1 MLRIGIYCRYSTELQ
16 DETSIEDQT
25 RICRDLAAR
34 MGWTAPVVVYADAA
48 ISGASRHNRPEF
60 LRMMADLEA
69 GKIDALI
76 IENISRLTR
85 DVEDSAFTMKR
96 AEFHRVKIYPAND
109 NGAPISADMANFQAM
124 MAEMARKQGAQMI
137 HRSMSGLV
145 LGGKSAGGKSYG
157 YQSKARRPN
166 ERGGE
171 LEIVESEAQIVR
183 EIFARYTAEES
194 PRAIAADLNRRG
206 IPSPRAGIE
215 RKDGSMTTG
224 LWRDNTLNGNKDR
237 ETGILFNPLYAGVR
251 KWNRT
256 KHMKHPDTARRISRV
271 NPKEQWVIE
280 VVPELAI
287 IKPEV
292 WEAAQDRKI
301 DRSHRQTSRQAQR
314 ARRLF
319 SGLLR
324 CGSCGSTINS
334 NGVDGKTG
342 KPRVQCSGN
351 ASQGICDDPV
361 RAYIEDIESVVLAA
375 LRANLYD
382 TRLMDAYIDA
392 YMAERKRLTRQ
403 AVNEHDTISKR
414 LAAVDRQMKWLKDA
428 YMAGIVELD
437 QFGADNAPLKAAR
450 ATLAAKLAIVGG
462 PASTISFHPAAVA
475 SFKAALADLSA
486 ALCVD
491 GERPSAK
498 LIRSVVDRVI
508 VSPAEEQRKSPF
520 ERRALKVEIVGGL
533 DALLS
538 GVTVDR
544 FTTAPVREGGGSGG
558 ARAKAQPFAT
568 RSFRR
573 APPGR
578 SASRR

>member
-1 MLRIGIYCRYSTELQ
+1 MMLRIAIYCRYSTELQ

-25 RICRDLAAR
+25 RICRALAKR
-34 MGWTAPVVVYADAA
+34 MGWAEPVSVYADAA
-48 ISGASRHNRPEF
+48 ISGASRHNRLEYQ
-60 LRMMADLEA
+60 RMMADLEA
-69 GKIDALI
+69 GKFDALI

-96 AEFHRVKIYPAND
+96 AEFHGVKIYPAND

-171 LEIVESEAQIVR
+171 LEIVAGEAEIVR
-183 EIFARYTAEES
+183 EIFARYIVGES
-194 PRAIAADLNRRG
+194 PKAIAADLNRRG

-215 RKDGSMTTG
+215 RKDGSITTG

-256 KHMKHPDTARRISRV
+256 KHMKHPDTARRVSRV
-271 NPKEQWVIE
+271 NPKDQWVIE
-280 VVPELAI
+280 GVPELAI

-292 WEAAQDRKI
+292 WEAAQDRKV
-301 DRSHRQTSRQAQR
+301 DRSHRQTNRQAQR
-314 ARRLF
+314 AKRLF

-324 CGSCGSTINS
+324 CASCGSTINS

-351 ASQGICDDPV
+351 ASQGICDNPV
-361 RAYIEDIESVVLAA
+361 RAYVEDIEGVVLAA
-375 LRANLYD
+375 LRVNLAD
-382 TRLMDAYIDA
+382 TRLMNAYVDA
-392 YMAERKRLTRQ
+392 YMDERKRLTRQ

-414 LAAVDRQMKWLKDA
+414 LAGVERQMKRLKDA
-428 YMAGIVELD
+428 YMAGVIELD
-437 QFGADNAPLKAAR
+437 QFGTDNAPLKAQKA
-450 ATLAAKLAIVGG
+450 ALAAKLAIVDG
-462 PASTISFHPAAVA
+462 PASAISFHPAAVA
-475 SFKAALADLSA
+475 SFKAALTDLSA

-508 VSPAEEQRKSPF
+508 VSPADEKPKSPF
-520 ERRALKVEIVGGL
+520 ERRAMKVEIVGGL

-538 GVTVDR
+538 VAAADR
-544 FTTAPVREGGGSGG
+544 FTTAPIREGGGSGG
-558 ARAKAQPFAT
+558 GT
-568 RSFRR
+568 
-573 APPGR
+573 
-578 SASRR
+578 